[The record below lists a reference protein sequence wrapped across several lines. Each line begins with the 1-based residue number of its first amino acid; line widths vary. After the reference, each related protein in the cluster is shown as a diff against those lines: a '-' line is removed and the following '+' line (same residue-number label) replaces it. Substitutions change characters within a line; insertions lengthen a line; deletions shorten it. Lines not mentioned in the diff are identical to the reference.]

1 MNTRLVELVSL
12 GPELRVEAQRLG
24 HGVNES
30 YLLVH
35 QVLSQAFREDP
46 DRVPSHALRDHLT
59 SKLQRPSRECAA

>member
-1 MNTRLVELVSL
+1 MNKRLVELVAL

-35 QVLSQAFREDP
+35 HVLSQAFREDP
-46 DRVPSHALRDHLT
+46 DKIPSNKLRDHLT
-59 SKLQRPSRECAA
+59 SRLQRQGRECAA